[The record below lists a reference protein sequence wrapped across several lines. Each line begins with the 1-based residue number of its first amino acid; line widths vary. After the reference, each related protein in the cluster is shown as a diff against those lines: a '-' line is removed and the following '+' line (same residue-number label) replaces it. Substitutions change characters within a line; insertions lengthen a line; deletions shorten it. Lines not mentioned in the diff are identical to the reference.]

1 METEEYNALYPE
13 VNKLK
18 ALGDVLRWNASKLQ
32 NDTVENIGGL
42 IFDISKCLLERL
54 HEMHGS
60 KEEALGR
67 SETYVI

>member
-1 METEEYNALYPE
+1 MEAEEYNALYPE

-32 NDTVENIGGL
+32 NDTVESIGSL
-42 IFDISKCLLERL
+42 IFDVSKCLLEKL
-54 HEMHGS
+54 HEMHGA
-60 KEEALGR
+60 KGETLRR